1 MFMGGRRAL
10 VVPLVLLLSA
20 GCACSTP
27 PRSATD
33 AAADVVV
40 PIDAPAP
47 DGGETVV
54 ATRPNILVILVDDL
68 GYGDLSS
75 YGAQDL
81 MTPAVDQLATEG
93 MRFTDFHSNSPVCSP
108 TRAALLTGRF
118 PDLVGVPGV
127 IRQTAG
133 NTWGNLANDA
143 TTLAQRLRDAGY
155 HTGHIGKWHLGFDP
169 PDTPLDRG
177 FTFFHGFLAD
187 MMDDY
192 YTHRRFGVNWMRLN
206 RDEVDP
212 VGHATDVFTE
222 WAIDYLAERRDQPEP
237 FFLYL
242 AYNAPHV
249 PIQPPA
255 DWLQRVQA
263 RAPNLSLQRASLVAL
278 IEHLDDGIGRVLQA
292 LAENGQRDNTLV
304 ILASDNGGEL
314 DVGASNGP
322 LRGGKENMWEGG
334 IRVPAIARWP
344 GHVGPGTTS
353 GAVFMTMDIFATALE
368 AAGIQDAGAVESRSF
383 LPVLLGGETAAPA
396 RDIFFVRREAPGGV
410 HYGARNGDYM
420 LVQNVADGPFMLYNL
435 AADLAETTDLSAATP
450 ERLQQL
456 MSALQ
461 EHRQIAEAEPWQ

>member
-1 MFMGGRRAL
+1 M
-10 VVPLVLLLSA
+10 PLGCLLA
-20 GCACSTP
+20 AVCACSTP
-27 PRSATD
+27 PRAATD
-33 AAADVVV
+33 AGADGPADGAV
-40 PIDAPAP
+40 PVDARTP
-47 DGGETVV
+47 DGDTV
-54 ATRPNILVILVDDL
+54 AAARPNILVILVDDL

-81 MTPAVDQLATEG
+81 MTPAVDRLATEG

-133 NTWGNLANDA
+133 NTWGNLADDA
-143 TTLAQRLRDAGY
+143 TTLAQLLRDAGY
-155 HTGHIGKWHLGFDP
+155 HTAHVGKWHLGFDP

-212 VGHATDVFTE
+212 VGHATDVFTD

-255 DWLQRVQA
+255 DWLQRVQE
-263 RAPNLSLQRASLVAL
+263 REPNLSLPRASIAAL

-344 GHVGPGTTS
+344 GHVAPGTTS

-368 AAGIQDAGAVESRSF
+368 AAAIQYGGAAESRSF
-383 LPVLLGGETAAPA
+383 LPVLLGRETAAPA

-410 HYGARNGDYM
+410 HYGARNGDTM

-435 AADLAETTDLSAATP
+435 AADLGETTDLSTAEPT
-450 ERLQQL
+450 RLQQL
-456 MSALQ
+456 TSALQ
-461 EHRQIAEAEPWQ
+461 QHRQIADTIPWQ